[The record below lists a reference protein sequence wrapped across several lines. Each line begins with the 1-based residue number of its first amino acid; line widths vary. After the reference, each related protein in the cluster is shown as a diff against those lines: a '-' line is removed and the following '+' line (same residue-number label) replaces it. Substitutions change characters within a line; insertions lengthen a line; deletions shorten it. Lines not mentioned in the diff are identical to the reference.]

1 VTGTVRPGSLELAQ
15 VSEDDGSEVSQAGRK
30 RTDLVRRGLECG
42 WNDRWVELSG
52 LLHDVAG
59 VAAGE
64 GRNV

>member
-1 VTGTVRPGSLELAQ
+1 MTVRCARVRWSSRKFLKTM
-15 VSEDDGSEVSQAGRK
+15 EVKCRK